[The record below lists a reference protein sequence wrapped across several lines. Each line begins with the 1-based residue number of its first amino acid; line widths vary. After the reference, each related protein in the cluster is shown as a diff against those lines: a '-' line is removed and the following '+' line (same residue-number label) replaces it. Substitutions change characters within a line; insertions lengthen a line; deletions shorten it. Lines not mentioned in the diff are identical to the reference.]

1 MRIVQIL
8 PVLAFGDAIGNHT
21 LALADALTRNGYHNC
36 IYAEVLDSR
45 VSGKNIFEF
54 KEYEQ
59 RPEDVVLYHMS
70 TNSELN
76 RKLCQHPGTKLMVYH
91 NITPAHFFHGFHEQ
105 AEKGCMEARADL
117 DYMAGKM
124 DGCVSDSYYNQQE
137 LEELGYECPMTNIP
151 ILIPFHD
158 YEKEP
163 DEDVIRQYGEDGYT
177 NILFVGRVVP
187 NKKQEDIIEAFYYYQ
202 KYYNPKSRLIMV
214 GSFAGINRYVESL
227 ELYVDRI
234 GVENV
239 IFTGQISFA
248 KILAFYRVADVFLC
262 MSEHEGFCVPLVEA
276 MFFKIPIIAYQ
287 STAIADTMGE
297 GGILLGEKNPL
308 ETAGMIHYLVT
319 HPQLCEKI
327 RANQEAC
334 LERFEHDRVEAAYM
348 EFIRQFV

>member
-21 LALADALTRNGYHNC
+21 LALADALSRNGYRNC
-36 IYAEVLDSR
+36 IYAEALDSR
-45 VSGKNIFEF
+45 VSRKNIYEF

-59 RPEDVVLYHMS
+59 QPGDVVLYHMS

-76 RKLCQHPGTKLMVYH
+76 RRICLYSGTKLMVYH
-91 NITPAHFFHGFHEQ
+91 NITPAYFFHGFHEQ
-105 AEKGCMEARADL
+105 AEKGCMEAREDL
-117 DYMAGKM
+117 AYMADQM
-124 DGCVSDSYYNQQE
+124 DGCVSDSLYNQRE
-137 LEELGYECPMTNIP
+137 LEELGYQCPMTDIP

-163 DEDVIRQYGEDGYT
+163 DADIIRQFGEDGYT

-202 KYYNPKSRLIMV
+202 KYYNPNSRLIMV
-214 GSFAGINRYVESL
+214 GSFAGIDRYVESL
-227 ELYVDRI
+227 ELYADRI

-239 IFTGQISFA
+239 FFTGQISFA

-262 MSEHEGFCVPLVEA
+262 MSEHEGFCVPIVEA
-276 MFFKIPIIAYQ
+276 MFFKVPIIAYR
-287 STAIADTMGE
+287 STAIGDTMGE
-297 GGILLGEKNPL
+297 GGILLEEKNPL

-319 HPQLCEKI
+319 HPELREKI
-327 RANQEAC
+327 RANQEEC
-334 LERFEHDRVEAAYM
+334 LKRFEHGRVEAAYM
-348 EFIRQFV
+348 EFIRRFI